1 VTDVLLI
8 EDDPILRDQILVAF
22 PGRFPDL
29 RLLAAPSVEDGERAL
44 GSAIPRVV
52 ISDLWLPGKSG
63 IDFVLQVSERW
74 PKVGFVLM
82 SARSPDQL
90 ARSASSTGVRYLA
103 KPFELEELFVLVD
116 DVLDGQAFSGTV
128 EGITLL
134 DLLQVLHLAGRTAT
148 VRVRRA
154 AQEGTISLEHGEV
167 AHAELGGLSGTAAFE
182 RMVTWP
188 GGRFAVATDRGP
200 HQKTIDIPFQPLVL
214 ETMQRYDEQNR

>member
-8 EDDPILRDQILVAF
+8 EDDPILRDQLGVAF
-22 PGRFPDL
+22 PSRYPDL
-29 RLLAAPSVEDGERAL
+29 SLLAVRSVEDAEHAL
-44 GSAIPRVV
+44 GNAIPRVV
-52 ISDLWLPGKSG
+52 VSDLWLPGKSG
-63 IDFVLQVSERW
+63 IDFVLQASERW

-82 SARSPDQL
+82 SARSSHEL
-90 ARSASSTGVRYLA
+90 SESARSTGVRYLA

-154 AQEGTISLEHGEV
+154 SEEGTISLEHGEV
-167 AHAELGGLSGTAAFE
+167 AHAELGALSGTEAFE
-182 RMVTWP
+182 RMITWP
-188 GGRFAVATDRGP
+188 GGRFTVATDRGP
-200 HQKTIDIPFQPLVL
+200 HEKTIDIPFQPLVL

>member
-1 VTDVLLI
+1 MTDVLLI
-8 EDDPILRDQILVAF
+8 EDDPILRDQLGVAF
-22 PGRFPDL
+22 PSRYPDL
-29 RLLAAPSVEDGERAL
+29 SLLAVRSVEDAEHAL
-44 GSAIPRVV
+44 GNAIPRVV
-52 ISDLWLPGKSG
+52 VSDLWLPGKSG
-63 IDFVLQVSERW
+63 IDFVLQASERW

-82 SARSPDQL
+82 SARSSHEL
-90 ARSASSTGVRYLA
+90 SESARSTGVRYLA

-154 AQEGTISLEHGEV
+154 SEEGTISLEHGEV
-167 AHAELGGLSGTAAFE
+167 AHAELGALSGTEAFE
-182 RMVTWP
+182 RMITWP
-188 GGRFAVATDRGP
+188 GGRFTVATDRGP
-200 HQKTIDIPFQPLVL
+200 HEKTIDIPFQPLVL